1 MKQTIEYQNIHE
13 NRKYKDS
20 LFCMVFRKK
29 EDLLDLYNA
38 INGTN
43 YCNAEDLEINT
54 LENVLY
60 ISMKND
66 LSFMVGCNMNLYEH
80 QSTRNENMPLR
91 GLVYFA
97 KLYENYVTENGL
109 DIYNSKL
116 QKIPTPQYIVFYN
129 GTENELDERE
139 LKLSDAFIKPGGCLE
154 CKVRLLNINYGRNK
168 ELLEKCRRLEEYVI
182 FVDRVRTYMK
192 EENIS
197 LKKAITLAM
206 SECIEEGVLV
216 DILTKQRDEV
226 FGAMLSTFNKELYEK
241 NLKQNAYD
249 DGIKVGYVTSV
260 ENIVKKLKVS
270 VDEACEIVGI
280 SLEDYNEVIKR
291 K

>member
-1 MKQTIEYQNIHE
+1 MRQTIEYQNIQE

-38 INGTN
+38 INCTN

-80 QSTRNENMPLR
+80 QSTKNENMPLR
-91 GLVYFA
+91 GL
-97 KLYENYVTENGL
+97 
-109 DIYNSKL
+109 
-116 QKIPTPQYIVFYN
+116 
-129 GTENELDERE
+129 
-139 LKLSDAFIKPGGCLE
+139 
-154 CKVRLLNINYGRNK
+154 
-168 ELLEKCRRLEEYVI
+168 EKGDYAC
-182 FVDRVRTYMK
+182 
-192 EENIS
+192 N
-197 LKKAITLAM
+197 
-206 SECIEEGVLV
+206 ECIEEGVLV

-249 DGIKVGYVTSV
+249 DGVEVGMEAGMKAGMKVGYVTSV
-260 ENIVKKLKVS
+260 ENVIKNLKVS
-270 VDEACEIVGI
+270 VEEACRIIGI
-280 SLEDYNEVIKR
+280 SLEDYNEAMKTKQYLWKEAFWSQSFYVMTTGGASVETIRKYIKSQGE
-291 K
+291 KK